1 MGTRWRE
8 LRTTLPGHDYRSPE
22 IYELDRERVFFR
34 EWMYVARADE
44 APEPGDF
51 VTVDVAGES
60 VVVVRGK
67 DEQLRGFY
75 NVCRHRGSR
84 ICDAETRGH
93 AKGAIKCPYHAWTY
107 SYEGKLIGTPLVAKD
122 ELDRST
128 LGLWPVRLEEW
139 QGYVFVNLT
148 ADAPSLRESLEEAIR
163 QAAAIRE
170 LEHARA
176 PHGPSHRQR
185 GRLELEDPDRE
196 LQRVPALPD
205 RPSRALAGRARIRQG
220 ARARDRAGTTGASR
234 S

>member
-1 MGTRWRE
+1 MIGHEMGE

-22 IYELDRERVFFR
+22 VFELDRERVFFR

-44 APEPGDF
+44 APEAGDF

-60 VVVVRGK
+60 IVVVRGK

-107 SYEGKLIGTPLVAKD
+107 SYDGELIGTPLVAKD

-139 QGYVFVNLT
+139 QGYVFVNLS
-148 ADAPSLRESLEEAIR
+148 DGAPSLRESLERQFDKPLNTRTGTCTSSAPAI
-163 QAAAIRE
+163 
-170 LEHARA
+170 ARSA
-176 PHGPSHRQR
+176 RSHRT
-185 GRLELEDPDRE
+185 GR
-196 LQRVPALPD
+196 
-205 RPSRALAGRARIRQG
+205 S
-220 ARARDRAGTTGASR
+220 
-234 S
+234 